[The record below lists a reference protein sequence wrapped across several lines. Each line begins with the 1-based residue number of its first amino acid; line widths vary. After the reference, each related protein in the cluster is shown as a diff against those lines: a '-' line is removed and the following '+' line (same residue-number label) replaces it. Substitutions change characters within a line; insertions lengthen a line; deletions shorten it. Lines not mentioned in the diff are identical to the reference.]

1 MKKKEEE
8 MKVEIKLLVEDTEKT
23 FVADFISARMLRR
36 TLEISKNVNFND
48 MSAEELDTMV
58 DFIVELFK
66 NQFSRD
72 DVYDG
77 LSSNELIPTIT
88 RCITEVVGEVAE
100 TTGVNEKN

>member
-1 MKKKEEE
+1 